1 LGDQVSVVVQNI
13 QELKAPSL
21 TCGALTA
28 AGCNAPWEGGYF
40 SGTTAGLG
48 LQVTDISP
56 GIGTIAF
63 AF

>member
-1 LGDQVSVVVQNI
+1 LGYQVSVVVQNI

-21 TCGALTA
+21 TCGAYQA
-28 AGCNAPWEGGYF
+28 AGCNAPWEGVYF

-48 LQVTDISP
+48 LQVTDMLP
-56 GIGTIAF
+56 DIGTIKF